1 MEYHNDYLKHSI
13 QPSHIQEH
21 NKLNRRGPQFHPLN
35 EQNLG
40 VSVLLKFIVSMFDPS
55 FSFSNPRGLRCLK
68 NVFRPPKNEISFRKI
83 DVEHKSVFFFRQ
95 HFF

>member
-55 FSFSNPRGLRCLK
+55 FSFSNPHGLRCLK
-68 NVFRPPKNEISFRKI
+68 NVLDHIISTIEQILPPESAIFTVLI
-83 DVEHKSVFFFRQ
+83 
-95 HFF
+95 

>member
-55 FSFSNPRGLRCLK
+55 FSFSNPHGLRCLK
-68 NVFRPPKNEISFRKI
+68 NVLDHIHIISTIEQIVPPESAIFTVLI
-83 DVEHKSVFFFRQ
+83 
-95 HFF
+95 

>member
-55 FSFSNPRGLRCLK
+55 FSFSNPHGLRCLK
-68 NVFRPPKNEISFRKI
+68 NVLDHIKYNRTNCAT
-83 DVEHKSVFFFRQ
+83 
-95 HFF
+95 